1 MILRSD
7 HPLAPDWD
15 EMLHQVGTD
24 LRLDATPWQIHPFSP
39 APNRLREVPGMLG
52 PLVYAVPNGT
62 GWYYVGQT
70 RQFLRQRMTTHLLDP
85 DRAARWPGVMTI
97 ALLPEISANR
107 LDELEHIARQRLRPR
122 MGSRWPA
129 LR

>member
-15 EMLHQVGTD
+15 EMLRLVGTD
-24 LRLDATPWQIHPFSP
+24 LRPDAMPWQIHLFNA
-39 APNRLREVPGMLG
+39 APSRLREVPGVPG
-52 PLVYAVPNGT
+52 PLVYAVPNGN
-62 GWYYVGQT
+62 GWHYVGQT
-70 RQFLRQRMTTHLLDP
+70 RQSLRQRMTTHLRDP
-85 DRAARWPGVMTI
+85 DRAARWAGVMAI
-97 ALLPEISANR
+97 ALLPEISVNR
-107 LDELEHIARQRLRPR
+107 LDELEHIARNLLRPR